1 MVEEPL
7 RGASKAVRD
16 AAEAAEEDNPN
27 LAEEMFQVGHSLED
41 LSDTERSPDESRVHQ
56 HRETI
61 RELHGEELNED
72 ARVHLEKALGELSSL
87 YEPATSGTI
96 LEDGRS

>member
-16 AAEAAEEDNPN
+16 AAEAAEEQEENPH
-27 LAEEMFQVGHSLED
+27 LAEELFEVSESMENLT
-41 LSDTERSPDESRVHQ
+41 DTERSPDESRVNK

-61 RELHGEELNED
+61 RELHGKVMNED

-87 YEPATSGTI
+87 YEPASTGTI
-96 LEDGRS
+96 HD